1 MRRLSIMKGSPV
13 KKYLLAALAGVILS
27 MGIVLPAHATQPDFI
42 CEPLDSGKIDTIGD
56 PATVTV
62 TAPDGFLIDGYCVK
76 AGTTKYFI
84 VVDPPTATV
93 IVDHPDKDSVSH
105 YSLSYV
111 AIQPCETDCEPEC
124 EDGEVLENGVC
135 VEPPCE
141 TDCPTPTPEPTCEP
155 GEELQPTDDGYVCGP
170 ADNPTPDPTPTD
182 PPAECGTPTT
192 LACTGVSDQQA
203 IGLIVGGICFLLLG
217 GTLLRLRRI

>member
-1 MRRLSIMKGSPV
+1 M
-13 KKYLLAALAGVILS
+13 KKYILAALAGVILS
-27 MGIVLPAHATQPDFI
+27 MGVVLPAHATQPEFI

-76 AGTTKYFI
+76 AGTTKVFV
-84 VVDPPTATV
+84 VVDPPAATV

-111 AIQPCETDCEPEC
+111 AIPPEC
-124 EDGEVLENGVC
+124 EDGEC

-141 TDCPTPTPEPTCEP
+141 TDCEPTPTPTPEPTCEP

-170 ADNPTPDPTPTD
+170 SDNPTPDPTN
-182 PPAECGTPTT
+182 PPAECGTSST

-203 IGLIVGGICFLLLG
+203 IGLIVGGISFLLLG